1 MNAGQITMM
10 APLPTGVG
18 LSAATSVP
26 DTVTAPSAA
35 GQLDSGFAG
44 MLSGM
49 SSVVTT
55 QPAGVA
61 GAEKPGGSGAPDTT
75 KQAAVV
81 VQQPEVQ
88 PDVMAML
95 LAAMGSGNQ
104 LSPANAALSGNTQE
118 KSAKVVQADASKPQ
132 NVASSTAGAQP
143 VPPDVLAMLLAATGN
158 GNPLPPTNAPTTKD
172 EQENS
177 AKAVQ
182 SDAPMP
188 QDVALSAAG
197 AQIAPLAQTDGR
209 MPESGA
215 VADDVVQQSSPI
227 GAIAATMVPVN
238 NAGSQ
243 TDGSMVQTGAGETTS
258 GMVAIGDI
266 TGTQQS
272 PGLAPLEQGMM
283 QAARQAVA
291 VKFEGTLPIP
301 PARISNMESKSPVQ
315 AISVPPKTTVPVSQA
330 DVAASVTAAA
340 AQAPGGETGDK
351 TETLPS
357 GSTIPGAK
365 DTQTAPAKG
374 QITAGNVAAVSTVS
388 ETSADKLNVADIG
401 KEVSKVVSGFSTA
414 VNSSAGNQQ
423 RADHTPEK
431 PAVMAEGA
439 AKSSVVSPL
448 ATAKDDLT
456 DSSDP
461 GSSGKKFDDFMPKSA
476 ETPTNVTQQVAGGH
490 QLFSAETL
498 TSAPPQPSQAEA
510 VRPDSHEQVAR
521 QVQEQ
526 LTGYSLKQGNDQITL
541 KLSPDHLG
549 DIKVNLSLEDQH
561 LKVQIVTETTTARD
575 SLLQHV
581 DSLKE
586 SLARQ
591 NISIDKF
598 DVTTGGG
605 GTGSQ
610 SNNNAQGA
618 WSELAK
624 NRQSQQWLST
634 GGYRTSP
641 VATVPLAPMYLVQ
654 TEHAMVDVHF

>member
-1 MNAGQITMM
+1 
-10 APLPTGVG
+10 
-18 LSAATSVP
+18 
-26 DTVTAPSAA
+26 
-35 GQLDSGFAG
+35 
-44 MLSGM
+44 
-49 SSVVTT
+49 
-55 QPAGVA
+55 
-61 GAEKPGGSGAPDTT
+61 
-75 KQAAVV
+75 
-81 VQQPEVQ
+81 
-88 PDVMAML
+88 
-95 LAAMGSGNQ
+95 
-104 LSPANAALSGNTQE
+104 
-118 KSAKVVQADASKPQ
+118 
-132 NVASSTAGAQP
+132 
-143 VPPDVLAMLLAATGN
+143 
-158 GNPLPPTNAPTTKD
+158 
-172 EQENS
+172 
-177 AKAVQ
+177 
-182 SDAPMP
+182 MP

-197 AQIAPLAQTDGR
+197 AQIVPPAQTDGR

-215 VADDVVQQSSPI
+215 VADDAVQQSSPV
-227 GAIAATMVPVN
+227 GAIAATMVSSN
-238 NAGSQ
+238 NASSQ
-243 TDGSMVQTGAGETTS
+243 TDGSLVQQTGAGETTS

-266 TGTQQS
+266 TGKASSQQS

-283 QAARQAVA
+283 QTAQQAVA
-291 VKFEGTLPIP
+291 VKFEGTSPIP
-301 PARISNMESKSPVQ
+301 TTHIGTMESKSPVHV
-315 AISVPPKTTVPVSQA
+315 IPVPPETTVPVSQTGV
-330 DVAASVTAAA
+330 VASDTAAA
-340 AQAPGGETGDK
+340 AQTPGGETGAK

-357 GSTIPGAK
+357 GSTNPGAK
-365 DTQTAPAKG
+365 DTSTAPAKG
-374 QITAGNVAAVSTVS
+374 QITAGNAAVIPTVS
-388 ETSADKLNVADIG
+388 ETSSNKLNVADSS
-401 KEVSKVVSGFSTA
+401 KEVAKVVSGFSTA

-431 PAVMAEGA
+431 PAVMAENDL
-439 AKSSVVSPL
+439 KSSAVSQL
-448 ATAKDDLT
+448 VTVKDDLA
-456 DSSDP
+456 DGSDP

-510 VRPDSHEQVAR
+510 VHPDSHEQVAR

-549 DIKVNLSLEDQH
+549 DIKINLSLEDQH

-641 VATVPLAPMYLVQ
+641 VATVPLAPMYLAQ